1 MEQQL
6 HLAETSTFST
16 LFSSSKLEQTFS
28 LGSGLSFTLLVFEG
42 MRTETSLLALLC
54 CDEAEALNRSPTS

>member
-1 MEQQL
+1 MVHQL

-16 LFSSSKLEQTFS
+16 HFSSSKLEQTIS

-42 MRTETSLLALLC
+42 MQTETLLLAFLY
-54 CDEAEALNRSPTS
+54 CDEAEALNRSPIS